1 MSVDTAPSPVP
12 VKQRRGEEAV
22 LGFGVFG
29 AVLSVLLVRFL
40 VPRPVSMSDNGD
52 GFRVLCGAGIPWR
65 SGPEPFARLVYD
77 VPGGTCEPT
86 YLLSQSWL
94 ASAARRIGA
103 HFGEHESLNLA
114 VLGIVSSAL
123 IAAAITA
130 VVLGLPGRRGVRLA
144 VAAGLLLV
152 VGDSAFFGY
161 FASVLGEG
169 AAFLGLLL
177 VAGGLLLTARV
188 GWWSYAGMAVTVLGG
203 VVAINAKVQT
213 LMILPLLVVAVLL
226 VRPGGRRGLARWVPS
241 LLVAAALGGL
251 TYAAQQSVEPAKAP
265 DGTLAARPG
274 DDSREINMFN
284 TVFLNIVDGKHDTQA
299 DLAALGLPP
308 GFARYAGNGWW
319 HPNPAT
325 LDPEYPRYRDKLSRH
340 NVAGYFASHP
350 GRTLEVLNRA
360 ASDLLTARPDYLG
373 SFDASAGLPPHAQE
387 YRMPVVSWLTGLFAP
402 LGLFALVPLWLFVA
416 WRGVRH
422 RRAALGAV
430 LGLLLAVAVGQF
442 VLAALGDGIEN
453 VKHQA
458 VALFAT
464 LLAVPLAL
472 LPRGAGRRDPVICS
486 AKPTHP

>member
-1 MSVDTAPSPVP
+1 MSVDTAPSPAP
-12 VKQRRGEEAV
+12 VRRFRVEAL
-22 LGFGVFG
+22 LGLGVFG
-29 AVLSVLLVRFL
+29 ATLALLLIRFL
-40 VPRPVSMSDNGD
+40 VPRPVAMSDNGD
-52 GFRVLCGAGIPWR
+52 GFRVLCGAGIPWK
-65 SGPEPFARLVYD
+65 SQPEPFVRLVYD

-94 ASAARRIGA
+94 ARAARWIGDL
-103 HFGEHESLNLA
+103 FGEHGSLSLT

-123 IAAAITA
+123 AAAA
-130 VVLGLPGRRGVRLA
+130 VAAIVLGLPYGRGVRIA

-177 VAGGLLLTARV
+177 ATGGLLLMARG
-188 GWWSYAGMAVTVLGG
+188 GWWSYAGTAVTVFGG
-203 VVAINAKVQT
+203 VVAVNAKVQT
-213 LMILPLLVVAVLL
+213 LMVLPLLAVAVLL
-226 VRPGGRRGLARWVPS
+226 IRPDGRRGLARWVPS
-241 LLVAAALGGL
+241 LLVIGALGGL
-251 TYAAQQSVEPAKAP
+251 TLYAQQTVEPAKAP
-265 DGTLAARPG
+265 DGTLAVRPG

-284 TVFLNIVDGKHDTQA
+284 TVFLNIIDGKHDTQA

-308 GFARYAGNGWW
+308 AFAKYAGNGWW

-340 NVAGYFASHP
+340 NVVGYFASHP

-360 ASDLLTARPDYLG
+360 AGDLLTARPDYLG
-373 SFDASAGLPPHAQE
+373 SFDVSAGLPPHAQE
-387 YRMPVVSWLTGLFAP
+387 YRMPVASWLTGLLAP
-402 LGLFALVPLWLFVA
+402 LRLFALVPLWLFVA
-416 WRGVRH
+416 WRGLRH
-422 RRAALGAV
+422 RRTALGVV
-430 LGLLLAVAVGQF
+430 LGLLLTVAVGQF

-453 VKHQA
+453 IKHQA

-472 LPRGAGRRDPVICS
+472 LPREPGRRDPVIWS